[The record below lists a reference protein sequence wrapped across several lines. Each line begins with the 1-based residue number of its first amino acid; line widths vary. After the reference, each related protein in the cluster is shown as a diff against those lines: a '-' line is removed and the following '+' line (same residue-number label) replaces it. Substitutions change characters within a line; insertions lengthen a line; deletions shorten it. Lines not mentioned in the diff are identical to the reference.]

1 MATESAALSSGVIVD
16 GVHVMPLRV
25 FYEDTDA
32 AGIVYYANYLKFT
45 ERARTELLRL
55 VGLSHS
61 RLLKEEGLTF
71 AVKRCALDYI
81 APARLD
87 NEVEVHTRILSVGG
101 ASLNVEQIVCRDGH
115 DLVRTRIRIACV
127 DGEGRARRLPARVR
141 DTLERFIPAKP

>member
-1 MATESAALSSGVIVD
+1 M
-16 GVHVMPLRV
+16 
-25 FYEDTDA
+25 
-32 AGIVYYANYLKFT
+32 
-45 ERARTELLRL
+45 
-55 VGLSHS
+55 
-61 RLLKEEGLTF
+61 TF

-87 NEVEVHTRILSVGG
+87 DEVEVHTRILSVGG

-127 DGEGRARRLPARVR
+127 DGEGRARRLSARVR

>member
-61 RLLKEEGLTF
+61 RLLAEEGLTF

-87 NEVEVHTRILSVGG
+87 DEVEVHTRILSVGG

-127 DGEGRARRLPARVR
+127 DGEGRARRLSARVR

>member
-1 MATESAALSSGVIVD
+1 MAIESVALSSGAVVD

-61 RLLKEEGLTF
+61 ELWAEEGLTF
-71 AVKRCALDYI
+71 AVKRCALDYV

-87 NEVEVHTRILSVGG
+87 DEVEVHTRVLSVGG
-101 ASLNVEQIVCRDGH
+101 ASLNAEQIVRRDGH

-141 DTLERFIPAKP
+141 DTLERFIPANP